1 MKSMDT
7 RSLKLAVLYALTML
21 ATARAEQNVDNDGP
35 KPFYVIAAGTCT
47 MGHKTIIREI
57 VR

>member
-1 MKSMDT
+1 MDT
-7 RSLKLAVLYALTML
+7 RSLKFAVLYSLAML
-21 ATARAEQNVDNDGP
+21 ATARADQSVHNDGP

>member
-1 MKSMDT
+1 MDT
-7 RSLKLAVLYALTML
+7 RSLKFAVLYSLAML
-21 ATARAEQNVDNDGP
+21 ATARADQSVDNDGP